1 MVTRRSF
8 MAGAAATLAAPAV
21 AQAPAGIDGWPS
33 RPIRVVFPTGP
44 GGPSENFRLYA
55 EHLKAKLGQPFLL
68 ENMPGGSG
76 SIGAMA
82 VARSAPDGHT
92 FMVGSNSIT
101 ILAPLVIEK
110 NPLNLKQDLVPVA
123 HLFSFRFLLVVNPN
137 LGVKTFKEFVDHTKA
152 RPGKLN
158 FGSPGIG
165 TGGHVVTEL
174 LLKRTGIDAVH
185 VPYQA
190 TTQQLMAAA
199 GGHLDFTFDTP
210 GNARG
215 VVEAGKVIALA
226 VSGKGRAAVM
236 PDVPSFG
243 ELGLPV
249 YDPLFVST
257 SMLAPA
263 GTSPAIVAALNRE
276 LLACQ
281 DKPDIKERMTK
292 GSYEQGYQTPQEMV
306 AFFDADY
313 KNWSEVIRETGVK
326 IKAS

>member
-1 MVTRRSF
+1 
-8 MAGAAATLAAPAV
+8 
-21 AQAPAGIDGWPS
+21 
-33 RPIRVVFPTGP
+33 
-44 GGPSENFRLYA
+44 
-55 EHLKAKLGQPFLL
+55 
-68 ENMPGGSG
+68 
-76 SIGAMA
+76 
-82 VARSAPDGHT
+82 
-92 FMVGSNSIT
+92 MVGSNSIT
-101 ILAPLVIEK
+101 ILAPLVFEK
-110 NPLNLKQDLVPVA
+110 HPLNLKQDLIPIA
-123 HLFSFRFLLVVNPN
+123 HLFSFRFLLVANPN
-137 LGVKTFKEFVDHTKA
+137 LGVKTFQEFVDYAKA

-174 LLKRTGIDAVH
+174 LLRRTGIDAVH

-215 VVEAGKVIALA
+215 VVESGKVIALA

-236 PDVPSFG
+236 PDIPSFG

-249 YDPLFVST
+249 YDGLFVST

-263 GTSPAIVAALNRE
+263 GTPQPIIAALNRE
-276 LLACQ
+276 LIACQ
-281 DKPDIKERMTK
+281 EKPDIKERMEK
-292 GSYEQGYQTPQEMV
+292 GSYEQGFQTPQEVV

-313 KNWSEVIRETGVK
+313 RNWSEVIRETGVR
-326 IKAS
+326 IKSS

>member
-1 MVTRRSF
+1 MVTRRTF
-8 MAGAAATLAAPAV
+8 VAGAAAALASARTAG
-21 AQAPAGIDGWPS
+21 AQAVDGWPS
-33 RPIRVVFPTGP
+33 RPIRVVFPTGA

-55 EHLKAKLGQPFLL
+55 EYLKSKFGQPLLL

-110 NPLNLKQDLVPVA
+110 HPLNLKQDLAPVA

-137 LGVKTFKEFVDHTKA
+137 LGVKTFKDFVDYAKA

-158 FGSPGIG
+158 YGSPGIG

-174 LLKRTGIDAVH
+174 LLKRTGIEAVH

-215 VVEAGKVIALA
+215 VVDSGKVTALA

-249 YDPLFVST
+249 YDGLFVST

-263 GTSPAIVAALNRE
+263 GTPQPIIAALNRE
-276 LLACQ
+276 LIACQ
-281 DKPDIKERMTK
+281 DKPDIKERMEK
-292 GSYEQGYQTPQEMV
+292 GSYEQGHQSPDEVV

-313 KNWSEVIRETGVK
+313 KNWSEVIRETGVR

>member
-8 MAGAAATLAAPAV
+8 MVGAAAAMATPTY
-21 AQAPAGIDGWPS
+21 AQAPAGVDGWPS

-55 EHLKAKLGQPFLL
+55 EYLKAKFGQPLLL

-137 LGVKTFKEFVDHTKA
+137 LGVKTFKEFVDYAKA

-215 VVEAGKVIALA
+215 IVESGKVIALA

-249 YDPLFVST
+249 YDALFVST

-263 GTSPAIVAALNRE
+263 GTPTAIIAALNRE
-276 LLACQ
+276 LIACQ
-281 DKPDIKERMTK
+281 DKPDIKERMEK
-292 GSYEQGYQTPQEMV
+292 GSYEQGFQTPEQMV
-306 AFFDADY
+306 AFFDGDY
-313 KNWSEVIRETGVK
+313 KNWSEVIRETGVR
-326 IKAS
+326 IKA

>member
-1 MVTRRSF
+1 MVTRRTF
-8 MAGAAATLAAPAV
+8 VAGAAAALAAARAAG
-21 AQAPAGIDGWPS
+21 AQSIDGWPS
-33 RPIRVVFPTGP
+33 RPIRVVFPTGA

-55 EHLKAKLGQPFLL
+55 EYLKAKFGQPLLL

-92 FMVGSNSIT
+92 LMVGSNSIT

-110 NPLNLKQDLVPVA
+110 HPLNLKQDLVPVA

-137 LGVKTFKEFVDHTKA
+137 LGVKTFKDFVDYAKA

-158 FGSPGIG
+158 YGSPGIG

-215 VVEAGKVIALA
+215 VVDSGKVIALA

-249 YDPLFVST
+249 YDGLFVST

-263 GTSPAIVAALNRE
+263 GTPQPIVDK
-276 LLACQ
+276 LA
-281 DKPDIKERMTK
+281 DRIVKILAEPDTAQKFDGFGMIPSSVAKEKLGERIR
-292 GSYEQGYQTPQEMV
+292 
-306 AFFDADY
+306 ADY
-313 KNWSEVIRETGVK
+313 DYYGKLIQKAG
-326 IKAS
+326 IKLE

>member
-1 MVTRRSF
+1 MVTRRTF
-8 MAGAAATLAAPAV
+8 VAGAAASLASARTAG
-21 AQAPAGIDGWPS
+21 AQAIDGWPS
-33 RPIRVVFPTGP
+33 RPIRVVFPTGA

-55 EHLKAKLGQPFLL
+55 EYLKAKFGQPLLL

-82 VARSAPDGHT
+82 VARSAPDGQT
-92 FMVGSNSIT
+92 FIVGSNSIT

-110 NPLNLKQDLVPVA
+110 HPLNLKHDLVPVA
-123 HLFSFRFLLVVNPN
+123 HLFSFRFLLVANPN
-137 LGVKTFKEFVDHTKA
+137 LGVKTFKDFVDYAKA

-158 FGSPGIG
+158 YGSPGIG

-174 LLKRTGIDAVH
+174 LLKRTDIDAVH
-185 VPYQA
+185 VPYQG

-215 VVEAGKVIALA
+215 VVDSGKVVALA

-249 YDPLFVST
+249 YDGLFVST
-257 SMLAPA
+257 SMLGPA
-263 GTSPAIVAALNRE
+263 GTPQPIITALNRE
-276 LLACQ
+276 LVACQ
-281 DKPDIKERMTK
+281 DKPDIKERMEK
-292 GSYEQGYQTPQEMV
+292 GSYEQGYQSPDEMV

-313 KNWSEVIRETGVK
+313 KNWAEVIRETGVR
-326 IKAS
+326 IKA

>member
-8 MAGAAATLAAPAV
+8 MAGAAAAMATPTY
-21 AQAPAGIDGWPS
+21 AQAPAGVDGWPS

-55 EHLKAKLGQPFLL
+55 EYLKAKFGQPLLL

-137 LGVKTFKEFVDHTKA
+137 LGVKTFKEFVDYAKA

-215 VVEAGKVIALA
+215 IVESGKVTALA

-249 YDPLFVST
+249 YDALFVST

-263 GTSPAIVAALNRE
+263 GTSPAIIAALNRE
-276 LLACQ
+276 LVACQ
-281 DKPDIKERMTK
+281 DKPDIKERMEK
-292 GSYEQGYQTPQEMV
+292 GSYEQGYQTPEQMV

-313 KNWSEVIRETGVK
+313 KNWSEVIRETGVR
-326 IKAS
+326 IKA